1 MVRSVFLLLVD
12 TKYARLHGVITNNT
26 VVLKFIKAFKEARPL
41 ARSPNQTIP
50 LHSLSL
56 NSVRHTLIISS
67 LPREGLEGRS
77 SYFNIRVCCIY
88 LDKHYVTVKWPSTD
102 GVCSD
107 AETPQDCSML
117 ATAAAVPANGEVPSA
132 LGRVSSTPRSFR
144 CHDQFIGITA
154 TKPEVYLNYI
164 YKSTL
169 YITENIPNLHSK
181 TSLLKLLKE
190 MFAASL

>member
-88 LDKHYVTVKWPSTD
+88 LDKHYVKVK
-102 GVCSD
+102 
-107 AETPQDCSML
+107 
-117 ATAAAVPANGEVPSA
+117 
-132 LGRVSSTPRSFR
+132 
-144 CHDQFIGITA
+144 
-154 TKPEVYLNYI
+154 
-164 YKSTL
+164 
-169 YITENIPNLHSK
+169 
-181 TSLLKLLKE
+181 
-190 MFAASL
+190 